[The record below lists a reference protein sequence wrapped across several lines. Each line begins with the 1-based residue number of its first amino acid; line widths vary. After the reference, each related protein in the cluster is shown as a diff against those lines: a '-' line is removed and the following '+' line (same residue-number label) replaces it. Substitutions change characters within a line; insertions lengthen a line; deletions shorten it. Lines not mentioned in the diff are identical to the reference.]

1 MAKTTK
7 KQWFKFLIIV
17 GIFLLFL
24 FGLYLKLIS
33 VRTEAAKT
41 VSADVTKP
49 VRVIKPLPTETWL
62 YREVLGRVEGGQE
75 IDIRADVSGWVEKI
89 YFNRDESV
97 AEDQV
102 IITLSDD
109 RKVVALQ
116 EAEFRLK
123 ASKANLNEINRKYK
137 QNQTLFEK
145 GIISR
150 DNLDSNK
157 NQLAVESANV
167 KALEAA
173 YNRVKWDFDN
183 LEIRSPINGTL
194 IEIQPDIGQEVLL
207 GESLATVVNLENKR
221 VIAGVDAS
229 IARLIQTG
237 GEVDLTLSTQG
248 ITENGK
254 GEVVGIS
261 RNSNDDSGVYEIEIR
276 LTDDD
281 LNWWPG
287 EIVTVRLP
295 IKKLVNMVNV
305 PRSAV
310 FSDSAEV
317 FIFVAKN
324 DKSIKVPVEVT
335 WLDDKAG
342 FIPFDL
348 LPADSQIITEGSS
361 GLTNGQDIRIISD

>member
-1 MAKTTK
+1 MARTTK
-7 KQWFKFLIIV
+7 KQWFKFLIII
-17 GIFLLFL
+17 GIVFLFL
-24 FGLYLKLIS
+24 FGLYLRLVS
-33 VRTEAAKT
+33 VRSEAAKT
-41 VSADVTKP
+41 VSADTTKP
-49 VRVIKPLPTETWL
+49 VRVISPQTTDTWL

-75 IDIRADVSGWVEKI
+75 IDIRADVGGWVEKI
-89 YFNRDESV
+89 YFKRDEPV
-97 AEDQV
+97 KEDQV
-102 IITLSDD
+102 IISLSDE

-123 ASKANLNEINRKYK
+123 ASKANLNEINRKYN
-137 QNQTLFEK
+137 QNKTLFDK

-150 DNLDSNK
+150 DNLDSTR

-167 KALEAA
+167 KSLEAS

-183 LEIRSPINGTL
+183 LEIRSPINGT
-194 IEIQPDIGQEVLL
+194 IVEIQPDVGQEVLV
-207 GESLATVVNLENKR
+207 GETLTRVINLENKR

-229 IARLIQTG
+229 IARLVKTG
-237 GEVDLTLSTQG
+237 AEVDLTLSTQG
-248 ITENGK
+248 ITEVGK
-254 GEVVGIS
+254 GEIVGIS
-261 RNSNDDSGVYEIEIR
+261 RNSNDDSGVYEIEVN
-276 LTDDD
+276 LTGED

-287 EIVTVRLP
+287 EIVTVKLP

-310 FSDSAEV
+310 FSDSTEV
-317 FIFVAKN
+317 FIFVAKG

-335 WLDDKAG
+335 WLDDKNG
-342 FIPFDL
+342 FIPFDY